1 MTPVSEEHAASIFRV
16 EKLSV
21 LVEAEVTEKGDKW
34 VNTSLYHYSA
44 KAQKTTLWTILLS
57 FMKHA
62 QHNE

>member
-44 KAQKTTLWTILLS
+44 KAQKTTL
-57 FMKHA
+57 
-62 QHNE
+62 